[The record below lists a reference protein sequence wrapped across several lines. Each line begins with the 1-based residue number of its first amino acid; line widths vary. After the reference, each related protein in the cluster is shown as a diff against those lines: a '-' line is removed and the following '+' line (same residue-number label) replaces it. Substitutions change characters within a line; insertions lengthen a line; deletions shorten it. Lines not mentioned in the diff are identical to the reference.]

1 MQIYADTSNVDEIQR
16 LWDGGLIQGVTTNP
30 SIIAK
35 EYGTTNNWHNVIKD
49 ICRIVNG
56 PVSAEVISTEVGEM
70 VQEGRELSELHDN
83 VVVKLPCT
91 PDGVHACKVITQ
103 FMDIKVN
110 MTLCFSVA
118 QAVLAS
124 NVGAAFISPFVGR
137 MDDYNGKDYGVAL
150 VKEIQE
156 AYINDLLGS
165 RVPRILAASIR
176 SVEHLNQ
183 VAQYAD
189 IATCPPKIIWETF
202 RHKLTVSGLK
212 QFRDDWNKV
221 NE

>member
-1 MQIYADTSNVDEIQR
+1 MKIFADTSDIDEIQK
-16 LWDGGLIQGVTTNP
+16 LWDGGLIQGITTNP

-35 EYGTTNNWHNVIKD
+35 QYGTTNNWHNVIKE
-49 ICRIVNG
+49 ICQIVNG
-56 PVSAEVISTEVGEM
+56 PISAEVTSTEVGEM
-70 VQEGRELSELHDN
+70 VQEGQQLSEIHER

-91 PDGVHACKVITQ
+91 PAGIHACKVLTEY
-103 FMDIKVN
+103 MDIRVN

-124 NVGAAFISPFVGR
+124 NAGAAFISPFIGR
-137 MDDYNGKDYGVAL
+137 MDDVYHSGVSL
-150 VKEIQE
+150 VEQIQN
-156 AYINDLLGS
+156 AYLNDMNKA
-165 RVPRILAASIR
+165 PKILAASIR

-189 IATCPPKIIWETF
+189 IATCPPKIIWKVFE
-202 RHKLTVSGLK
+202 HNLTVSGLK
-212 QFRDDWNKV
+212 QFNEDWKNA

>member
-1 MQIYADTSNVDEIQR
+1 MEIFADTSDIDEIQK
-16 LWDGGLIQGVTTNP
+16 LWDGGLIQGITTNP

-35 EYGTTNNWHNVIKD
+35 QYGTTNNWHNVIKE
-49 ICRIVNG
+49 ICQIVNG
-56 PVSAEVISTEVGEM
+56 PISAEVTSTEVGEM
-70 VQEGRELSELHDN
+70 VQEGQQLSEIHER

-91 PDGVHACKVITQ
+91 PAGIHACKVLTTY
-103 FMDIKVN
+103 MDIRVN

-124 NVGAAFISPFVGR
+124 NAGAAFISPFIGR
-137 MDDYNGKDYGVAL
+137 MDDVYHSGVNL
-150 VKEIQE
+150 VEQIQL
-156 AYINDLLGS
+156 AYLNDLSGS
-165 RVPRILAASIR
+165 RAPRILAASIR

-189 IATCPPKIIWETF
+189 IATCPPKIIWKVFE
-202 RHKLTVSGLK
+202 HNLTVSGLK
-212 QFRDDWNKV
+212 QFNEDWKNA

>member
-1 MQIYADTSNVDEIQR
+1 MEIFADTSDIDEIQK

-35 EYGTTNNWHNVIKD
+35 QYGTTNNWHNVIKE
-49 ICRIVNG
+49 ICHIVNG
-56 PVSAEVISTEVGEM
+56 PISAEVTSSEVGEM
-70 VQEGRELSELHDN
+70 VQEGKELAELHER

-91 PDGVHACKVITQ
+91 PDGVHACKVLTTY
-103 FMDIKVN
+103 MDIRVN

-124 NVGAAFISPFVGR
+124 NAGASFISPFIGR
-137 MDDYNGKDYGVAL
+137 MDDVYHSGVAL
-150 VKEIQE
+150 VEQIQN
-156 AYINDLLGS
+156 AYLNDMGKA
-165 RVPRILAASIR
+165 PKILAASIR

-189 IATCPPKIIWETF
+189 IATCPPEIIWKVF
-202 RHKLTVSGLK
+202 KHNLTVSGLK
-212 QFRDDWNKV
+212 QFSEDWKKA

>member
-1 MQIYADTSNVDEIQR
+1 MEIFADTSDIEEIQK

-35 EYGTTNNWHNVIKD
+35 QYGTTNNWHNVIKE
-49 ICRIVNG
+49 ICQIVNG
-56 PVSAEVISTEVGEM
+56 PISAEVTSTEVGEM
-70 VQEGRELSELHDN
+70 VQEGQQLSEIHER

-91 PDGVHACKVITQ
+91 PDGIHACKVLTTY
-103 FMDIKVN
+103 MDIRVN

-124 NVGAAFISPFVGR
+124 NAGAAFISPFIGR
-137 MDDYNGKDYGVAL
+137 MDDVYHSGVNL
-150 VKEIQE
+150 VEQIQL
-156 AYINDLLGS
+156 AYLNDLSGS
-165 RVPRILAASIR
+165 RAPRILAASIR

-189 IATCPPKIIWETF
+189 IATCPPKIIWKVFE
-202 RHKLTVSGLK
+202 HNLTVSGLK
-212 QFRDDWNKV
+212 QFSEDWKKANG
-221 NE
+221 

>member
-1 MQIYADTSNVDEIQR
+1 MEIFADTSDIDEIQK
-16 LWDGGLIQGVTTNP
+16 LWDGGLIQGITTNP

-35 EYGTTNNWHNVIKD
+35 QYGTTNNWHNVIKE
-49 ICRIVNG
+49 ICQIVNG
-56 PVSAEVISTEVGEM
+56 PISAEVTSTEVGEM
-70 VQEGRELSELHDN
+70 VQEGQQLSEIHER

-91 PDGVHACKVITQ
+91 PDGIHACKVLTTY
-103 FMDIKVN
+103 MDIRVN

-124 NVGAAFISPFVGR
+124 NAGAAFISPFIGR
-137 MDDYNGKDYGVAL
+137 MDDVYHSGVNL
-150 VKEIQE
+150 VEQIQL
-156 AYINDLLGS
+156 AYLNDLSGS
-165 RVPRILAASIR
+165 RAPRILAASIR

-189 IATCPPKIIWETF
+189 IATCPPKIIWKVFE
-202 RHKLTVSGLK
+202 HNLTVSGLK
-212 QFRDDWNKV
+212 QFNEDWKNA

>member
-1 MQIYADTSNVDEIQR
+1 MEIFADTSDIDEIQK
-16 LWDGGLIQGVTTNP
+16 LWDGGLIQGITTNP

-35 EYGTTNNWHNVIKD
+35 QYGTTNNWHNVIKE
-49 ICRIVNG
+49 ICQIVNG
-56 PVSAEVISTEVGEM
+56 PISAEVTSTEVGEM
-70 VQEGRELSELHDN
+70 VQEGQQLSEIHER

-91 PDGVHACKVITQ
+91 PDGIHACKVLTTY
-103 FMDIKVN
+103 MDIRVN

-124 NVGAAFISPFVGR
+124 NAGAAFISPFIGR
-137 MDDYNGKDYGVAL
+137 MDDVYHSGVNL
-150 VKEIQE
+150 VEQIQL
-156 AYINDLLGS
+156 AYLNDFSGS
-165 RVPRILAASIR
+165 RAPRILAASIR

-189 IATCPPKIIWETF
+189 IATCPPKIIWKVFE
-202 RHKLTVSGLK
+202 HNLTVSGLK
-212 QFRDDWNKV
+212 QFNEDWKNA

>member
-1 MQIYADTSNVDEIQR
+1 MQIFADTSDIEEIQT

-35 EYGTTNNWHNVIKD
+35 QYGTTNNWHNVIKE
-49 ICRIVNG
+49 ICHIVNG
-56 PVSAEVISTEVGEM
+56 PISAEVTSTEVGEM
-70 VQEGRELSELHDN
+70 VQEGQELSEIHER

-91 PDGVHACKVITQ
+91 PAGIKACKVLTEYMNIR
-103 FMDIKVN
+103 VN

-124 NVGAAFISPFVGR
+124 NAGAAFISPFIGR
-137 MDDYNGKDYGVAL
+137 MDDVYHSGVNLVEQIQNAYLNDMGKAP
-150 VKEIQE
+150 K
-156 AYINDLLGS
+156 
-165 RVPRILAASIR
+165 ILAASIR

-189 IATCPPKIIWETF
+189 IATCPPKIIWKVFE
-202 RHKLTVSGLK
+202 HNLTVSGLK
-212 QFRDDWNKV
+212 QFSEDWKKANG
-221 NE
+221 

>member
-1 MQIYADTSNVDEIQR
+1 MEIFADTSDIDEIQK
-16 LWDGGLIQGVTTNP
+16 LWDGGLIQGITTNP

-35 EYGTTNNWHNVIKD
+35 QYGTTNNWHNVIKE
-49 ICRIVNG
+49 ICQIVNG
-56 PVSAEVISTEVGEM
+56 PISAEVTSTEVGEM
-70 VQEGRELSELHDN
+70 VQEGQQLSEIHER

-91 PDGVHACKVITQ
+91 PAGIHACKVLTEY
-103 FMDIKVN
+103 MDIRVN

-124 NVGAAFISPFVGR
+124 NAGAAFISPFIGR
-137 MDDYNGKDYGVAL
+137 MDDVYHSGVNL
-150 VKEIQE
+150 VEQIQN
-156 AYINDLLGS
+156 AYLNDMNKA
-165 RVPRILAASIR
+165 PKILAASIR

-189 IATCPPKIIWETF
+189 IATCPPKIIWKVFE
-202 RHKLTVSGLK
+202 HNLTVSGLK
-212 QFRDDWNKV
+212 QFNEDWKNA